1 MKQIRM
7 HGRAGFHDL
16 AMAGFILGQAALKEQ
31 KYVQI
36 RPPWTPSRRGQPQVC
51 FVRLD
56 EKPIRDCSQT
66 YDIDIVLVPDSS
78 LVSLV
83 DVLSGVRQGGRVIVN
98 SASSRR
104 IEDPRMIYL
113 DISALCGTEQI
124 DPIVMLLGCTVKFT
138 KVVSFNSLK
147 TAILEKVE
155 IKERNGLMKAII
167 AAQLC

>member
-7 HGRAGFHDL
+7 HGRAGFHDVST
-16 AMAGFILGQAALKEQ
+16 AGFILGQAALKEE

-56 EKPIRDCSQT
+56 EKPIRDCSQA
-66 YDIDIVLVPDSS
+66 YNIDIVLVPDSS

-83 DVLSGVRQGGRVIVN
+83 DVFSGVRQGGRVIVN
-98 SASSRR
+98 SASSRE
-104 IEDPRMIYL
+104 IEDPRMICL
-113 DISALCGTEQI
+113 DLSTLIGTKPI
-124 DPIVMLLGCTVKFT
+124 DSILVLLGCAIKFT
-138 KVVSFNSLK
+138 KVVSLHSLE

-155 IKERNGLMKAII
+155 AKEKNELMEAII